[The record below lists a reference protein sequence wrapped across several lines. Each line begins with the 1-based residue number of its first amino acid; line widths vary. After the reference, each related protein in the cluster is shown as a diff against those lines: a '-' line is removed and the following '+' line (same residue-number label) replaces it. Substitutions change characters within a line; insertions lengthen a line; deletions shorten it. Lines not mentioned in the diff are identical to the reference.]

1 MQSLPERIAKSSLKS
16 SKRNEAPSQAQVVP
30 LGRLVNTHGVR
41 GELRFL
47 PYAFP
52 CPTLKKGLTIFLTGK
67 DGTVRLFT
75 VESVRPHSP
84 FLLVR
89 LQGIASLEQ
98 ANELRDSIVSVEEHI
113 LPPLQD
119 GEFYYYQVI
128 GLNVVTTAGESIGA
142 IVRVFFSGGHDVW
155 VVKQG
160 KKEHMIPVIDEIVR
174 SIDIAGGRA
183 VIEPL
188 PGLLE

>member
-1 MQSLPERIAKSSLKS
+1 MQSLHERIAKLSLKS
-16 SKRNEAPSQAQVVP
+16 SKRSEAPSETRVVP
-30 LGRLVNTHGVR
+30 LGRLVKTHGVR

-52 CPTLKKGLTIFLTGK
+52 CPTLQKDLTISLTGQE
-67 DGTVRLFT
+67 GLVHLLT
-75 VESVRPHSP
+75 VESVRPQAP

-89 LQGIASLEQ
+89 LQGITSLEQ
-98 ANELRDSIVSVEEHI
+98 ANELRDSIVSVEEHV

-128 GLNVVTTAGESIGA
+128 GLDVVTTAGESIGS
-142 IVRVFFSGGHDVW
+142 IVRVFFSGGHDIW
-155 VVKQG
+155 VVRQG
-160 KKEHMIPVIDEIVR
+160 ETEHMIPVTDEIVR
-174 SIDIAGGRA
+174 SLDIAGGRA

-188 PGLLE
+188 SGLLE

>member
-1 MQSLPERIAKSSLKS
+1 M
-16 SKRNEAPSQAQVVP
+16 
-30 LGRLVNTHGVR
+30 R

-52 CPTLKKGLTIFLTGK
+52 CPTFKKDLTISLTGK
-67 DGTVRLFT
+67 DGLVRLLT

-89 LQGIASLEQ
+89 LQGITSLEQ

-128 GLNVVTTAGESIGA
+128 GLDVATTAGESIGS

-155 VVKQG
+155 VVQQG